1 LPPNTCHTYI
11 EECGFRRVTLFH
23 QEDCQTRVGLEV
35 GAFKNGIGF
44 QPPKGGYHPRGG
56 WSTEDPDGSRRP
68 GEEWGYRVL
77 YYLRLSL
84 DTILFIDLFPKNE
97 KENLTDREKNELA
110 RFIRS
115 MK

>member
-1 LPPNTCHTYI
+1 MDFEELPYFTKKI
-11 EECGFRRVTLFH
+11 AKL
-23 QEDCQTRVGLEV
+23 GLASKLEHLKTELV
-35 GAFKNGIGF
+35 SNPQKGDIIQGAAGARKIRMAAEG
-44 QPPKGGYHPRGG
+44 RGKSG
-56 WSTEDPDGSRRP
+56 
-68 GEEWGYRVL
+68 GYRVL

-97 KENLTDREKNELA
+97 KENLTDREKNDLA